1 MSATN
6 YFNNDEP
13 DFDIASVSQVS
24 QWRTS
29 AVQQKDSEEQRIL
42 SGGTSIHIPDSHLLW
57 SRVLFTRV

>member
-6 YFNNDEP
+6 YFNNDEL
-13 DFDIASVSQVS
+13 DFAIASVPQVS

-29 AVQQKDSEEQRIL
+29 AVQQADTEEQRIL
-42 SGGTSIHIPDSHLLW
+42 SGGTSIHIPDYHLLW